1 MNDRMSFDIKRCS
14 RSSIVWYLYFIMR
27 KGSTQK
33 AETETCCHQSPLSVF
48 SLSTPRVLPLSESVC
63 RKQPLAVRV
72 NSDSAAMRYAGA
84 LLLTR
89 NAHFNP
95 AQSDSGTAIDVGRQL
110 LCHHYDCVV
119 AHRQQQQQQ
128 QQAQA
133 ATASSDRLTLAD

>member
-1 MNDRMSFDIKRCS
+1 MISNAVVGAASYGTYISLCEKVANKRQ
-14 RSSIVWYLYFIMR
+14 RPRPVVI
-27 KGSTQK
+27 
-33 AETETCCHQSPLSVF
+33 SPPSLS
-48 SLSTPRVLPLSESVC
+48 SLSTPRVLPLSASVC

-95 AQSDSGTAIDVGRQL
+95 AQSDSGTVIDVGRQL

-128 QQAQA
+128 AQA